1 MKHSFFKGAQRLSAL
16 ALCLCLILIP
26 AVTVAAESESP
37 GYIRWV
43 DFSVTQ
49 KALSDTARLD
59 IEAHESGAAVS
70 WIDLLSLL
78 AAKNGGNFGSY
89 KTKDAEALAQKL
101 REGKSPEELCKNQKL
116 FAYYRQ
122 AYSAILGGMLGPG
135 TRVETDENGHEV
147 RTAFYGLRA
156 FSPLA
161 QGYSYVEDAGGH
173 ALTDADT
180 VQIGEALSIHLY
192 RGSLKAAVT
201 EIRKQDAAEDGLE
214 KGRIDG

>member
-1 MKHSFFKGAQRLSAL
+1 
-16 ALCLCLILIP
+16 
-26 AVTVAAESESP
+26 
-37 GYIRWV
+37 
-43 DFSVTQ
+43 
-49 KALSDTARLD
+49 
-59 IEAHESGAAVS
+59 
-70 WIDLLSLL
+70 
-78 AAKNGGNFGSY
+78 
-89 KTKDAEALAQKL
+89 
-101 REGKSPEELCKNQKL
+101 
-116 FAYYRQ
+116 
-122 AYSAILGGMLGPG
+122 MLGPG
-135 TRVETDENGHEV
+135 TRVETDENGHET